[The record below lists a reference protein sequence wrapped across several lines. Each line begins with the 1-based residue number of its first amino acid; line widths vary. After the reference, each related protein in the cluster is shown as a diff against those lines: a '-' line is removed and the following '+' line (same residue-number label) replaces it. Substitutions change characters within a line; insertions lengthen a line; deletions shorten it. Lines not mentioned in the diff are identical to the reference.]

1 MTHDI
6 VVIDDEA
13 DIRDLLSG
21 ILTDEGYFVRTA
33 NDGESAISVI
43 KERKPSLVI
52 LDVWLGNHEHDGF
65 RILKFIKE
73 NYPYVPV
80 IMISGHGTIE
90 TAVNAIKKG
99 AYDFLEKP
107 FQTDRLLIIVKRAIE
122 TASLKRENDELKVS
136 AQGRLI
142 GSSQEINFVKTKLDK
157 ILKSNTRVFIKSPIG
172 FNRQIIAKEIHEKSK
187 RFEGPFVVVSCNAL
201 KSHLEIELFGCE
213 ISSTD
218 ASGQRKKLGA
228 IEKAHTGTL
237 FLDQIDCISKELQFK
252 IIKFLQDQTFCSLGS
267 TKKTSVDVR
276 VIAGTSSANYK
287 DLLNDELLSRLSMT
301 SIEIPSLSQRV
312 QDIPDLVN
320 YWISDFSQSL
330 RKPYRIKIDP
340 EALILMQSY
349 SWPGDLEQLRNV
361 IESLVLLNTD
371 GVIKKEDLPLDMIE
385 GNSFVS
391 EWQKKTAEIVVL
403 PLREAREM
411 FEKEYLSAQVHR
423 FAGNIS
429 RTAKFVGMER
439 SALHRKLRTL
449 GFYDEKDE
457 DIEI

>member
-6 VVIDDEA
+6 VVIDDEV

-142 GSSQEINFVKTKLDK
+142 GSSQEINSVKTKLDK

-213 ISSTD
+213 ISSTE

-252 IIKFLQDQTFCSLGS
+252 IIKFLQEQTFCSLGS

-276 VIAGTSSANYK
+276 VIAGTSNSNYK

-320 YWISDFSQSL
+320 YWVSDFSQSL
-330 RKPYRIKIDP
+330 RKPYPIKIDP

>member
-6 VVIDDEA
+6 VVIDDEV

-187 RFEGPFVVVSCNAL
+187 RFEGPFVVVSCTAL

-218 ASGQRKKLGA
+218 PSGQRKKLGA

-252 IIKFLQDQTFCSLGS
+252 IIKFLQDHTFCSLGS

-276 VIAGTSSANYK
+276 VIAGTSNANYK

-330 RKPYRIKIDP
+330 RKPYPIKIDP